1 VSNKR
6 QRAYARGR
14 SAEFLCA
21 WMLRAAGWR
30 ILARRYRTPV
40 GEIDLVAKRGR
51 LIAVIEIKAR
61 PTLVEALEAVTPHQQ
76 RRIER
81 AAAAFLSQHP
91 KWSKLGL
98 RFDVM
103 AATPW
108 RLPRHVT
115 DAWRPAA
122 E

>member
-1 VSNKR
+1 MSGR
-6 QRAYARGR
+6 RRAYLRGHA
-14 SAEFLCA
+14 AERRCSLL
-21 WMLRAAGWR
+21 LRFTGWR

-40 GEIDLVAKRGR
+40 GEIDLIAKLSKIVA
-51 LIAVIEIKAR
+51 AIEIKAR
-61 PTLVEALEAVTPHQQ
+61 RTLTEALEAVTPHQQ

-91 KWSKLGL
+91 KWRNLGF

-103 AATPW
+103 AVTPW
-108 RLPRHVT
+108 RLPKHVT
-115 DAWRPAA
+115 DAWRPEA

>member
-1 VSNKR
+1 MSGR
-6 QRAYARGR
+6 RRAYLRGR
-14 SAEFLCA
+14 AAERRCSLL
-21 WMLRAAGWR
+21 LRLKGWR

-40 GEIDLVAKRGR
+40 GEIDLIAKRGN
-51 LIAVIEIKAR
+51 IVAAIEIKAR
-61 PTLVEALEAVTPHQQ
+61 RTLAEALEAVTPRQQ

-91 KWSKLGL
+91 KWSNLGF

-103 AATPW
+103 VVTPW
-108 RLPRHVT
+108 RPPKHVT
-115 DAWRPAA
+115 DAWRPEA